1 MESLCKWSLAKLNSD
16 YANGE
21 LVPKFVGTAFGVV
34 LLGSIRNFTSNFGLS
49 VVLIMVCLIII
60 ITFHSL
66 PICNALLVYFVP
78 ILLLPRDLAFTNIL
92 PLQSKGFLWP
102 SNPTI
107 QVPKVILKSK
117 SA

>member
-1 MESLCKWSLAKLNSD
+1 MVN
-16 YANGE
+16 
-21 LVPKFVGTAFGVV
+21 
-34 LLGSIRNFTSNFGLS
+34 SNFGLS
-49 VVLIMVCLIII
+49 VVIIMVYLIII

-92 PLQSKGFLWP
+92 PLQSKGFVGP

-107 QVPKVILKSK
+107 QVPKVILESKVLESATINFPSGTEIHVSK
-117 SA
+117 STPPALRDNFDC